1 MTRKFKKILSMG
13 TNFCFCFFFPYR
25 HKFVL
30 AYLPVIAFYHWG
42 KVIYKF
48 DLEDS
53 YEEMMDQLVKMTGK
67 VQRTSSRFLYAHYD
81 YENNTIHTIIAH
93 KEV

>member
-1 MTRKFKKILSMG
+1 MTRKFENLV
-13 TNFCFCFFFPYR
+13 FFIDGYQFLFFSYR

-67 VQRTSSRFLYAHYD
+67 V
-81 YENNTIHTIIAH
+81 
-93 KEV
+93 

>member
-1 MTRKFKKILSMG
+1 MTRKFNK
-13 TNFCFCFFFPYR
+13 TNIFIQSLIFFSYR

-53 YEEMMDQLVKMTGK
+53 YEEMTDQLVKMTGK
-67 VQRTSSRFLYAHYD
+67 IQRNLL
-81 YENNTIHTIIAH
+81 
-93 KEV
+93 

>member
-1 MTRKFKKILSMG
+1 MASDFITEGSDPQIQIHI
-13 TNFCFCFFFPYR
+13 FFFVFR

-48 DLEDS
+48 NLEDT
-53 YEEMMDQLVKMTGK
+53 YEEMVDQLVNMTGC
-67 VQRTSSRFLYAHYD
+67 
-81 YENNTIHTIIAH
+81 
-93 KEV
+93 

>member
-1 MTRKFKKILSMG
+1 MLVLSMG
-13 TNFCFCFFFPYR
+13 TINLLSFINFLSCR

-30 AYLPVIAFYHWG
+30 AYLPVVAFYHWG

-53 YEEMMDQLVKMTGK
+53 YEKMTDQIVKMTGIT
-67 VQRTSSRFLYAHYD
+67 VLLCWDF
-81 YENNTIHTIIAH
+81 
-93 KEV
+93 

>member
-1 MTRKFKKILSMG
+1 M
-13 TNFCFCFFFPYR
+13 
-25 HKFVL
+25 

-53 YEEMMDQLVKMTGK
+53 YEKMTDQIVKMTGK
-67 VQRTSSRFLYAHYD
+67 LQQIYNPNNRLLYS
-81 YENNTIHTIIAH
+81 IIAL
-93 KEV
+93 

>member
-1 MTRKFKKILSMG
+1 MIRKLKVKFNVVHNIIGLIY
-13 TNFCFCFFFPYR
+13 CR

-42 KVIYKF
+42 KVIYRF

-53 YEEMMDQLVKMTGK
+53 YEKMTDQIVKMTGK
-67 VQRTSSRFLYAHYD
+67 VCYFLC
-81 YENNTIHTIIAH
+81 
-93 KEV
+93 

>member
-1 MTRKFKKILSMG
+1 MILLLREVIHKFRYVFS
-13 TNFCFCFFFPYR
+13 FCFR

-48 DLEDS
+48 NLEDT
-53 YEEMMDQLVKMTGK
+53 YEEMVDQLVNMTGC
-67 VQRTSSRFLYAHYD
+67 
-81 YENNTIHTIIAH
+81 
-93 KEV
+93 

>member
-1 MTRKFKKILSMG
+1 MLCINIIGLIY
-13 TNFCFCFFFPYR
+13 CR

-42 KVIYKF
+42 KVIYRF

-53 YEEMMDQLVKMTGK
+53 YEKMTDQIVKMTGK
-67 VQRTSSRFLYAHYD
+67 TVLLSLLKVSMCVCGGGMFFKVHP
-81 YENNTIHTIIAH
+81 
-93 KEV
+93 

>member
-1 MTRKFKKILSMG
+1 MGIILV
-13 TNFCFCFFFPYR
+13 FIYCR

-67 VQRTSSRFLYAHYD
+67 VQRTSSRFLYSHYD
-81 YENNTIHTIIAH
+81 YENNTIQHIKKYDIVDGACIPYFF
-93 KEV
+93 

>member
-1 MTRKFKKILSMG
+1 M
-13 TNFCFCFFFPYR
+13 
-25 HKFVL
+25 

-53 YEEMMDQLVKMTGK
+53 YEKMTDQIVKMTGK
-67 VQRTSSRFLYAHYD
+67 LQHALQS
-81 YENNTIHTIIAH
+81 
-93 KEV
+93 KQ